1 MDEKEGLAD
10 LWPSFATNEPRS
22 VRAKLREK
30 TLPTLNPSEPR
41 NSHVATYVATYPEF
55 HAPVSELEPES
66 DAEHKTEPETEIG
79 AETRQKEIPRPGA
92 KQSQR
97 Q

>member
-1 MDEKEGLAD
+1 MAQLRYERTAISESEVEG
-10 LWPSFATNEPRS
+10 
-22 VRAKLREK
+22 KK

-66 DAEHKTEPETEIG
+66 GAELKTEPETEIG

>member
-1 MDEKEGLAD
+1 MAQLRYERTAISESEVEEK
-10 LWPSFATNEPRS
+10 
-22 VRAKLREK
+22 K

-66 DAEHKTEPETEIG
+66 GAELKTEPETEIG